1 MWLYRIGH
9 FFHKHRIPVLP
20 FLCNGLIRFVHN
32 SAVYCQSEIGKGTV
46 FGYGGIAV
54 VIHKRSVIGKECVIG
69 SNVTIGGR
77 SRSEHVPVIG
87 DHVYIATGAKILGD
101 IHVGDGAV
109 IGANAVVLEDVPAYS
124 VVVGIPAKVIKTDI
138 NPKDFY

>member
-1 MWLYRIGH
+1 MVLYSVGH
-9 FFHKHRIPVLP
+9 WFYKNNIPIVPLI
-20 FLCNGLIRFVHN
+20 FNCLIRFFHN
-32 SAVYCQSEIGKGTV
+32 SAVYCQSEIGKRTV

-54 VIHKRSVIGKECVIG
+54 VIHKRCVIGKECVIG

>member
-1 MWLYRIGH
+1 MILYSVGRW
-9 FFHKHRIPVLP
+9 FYKNNIPIIPLV
-20 FLCNGLIRFVHN
+20 FNFLIRFVHN

-138 NPKDFY
+138 DPKDFY

>member
-9 FFHKHRIPVLP
+9 FFHTHRIPVLP
-20 FLCNGLIRFVHN
+20 VLCNGLIRLVHN
-32 SAVYCQSEIGKGTV
+32 CAVYSQSEIGKGTV

-54 VIHKRSVIGKECVIG
+54 VIHKRCVIGKECVIG

>member
-9 FFHKHRIPVLP
+9 FFHKNKIPLLP
-20 FLCNGLIRFVHN
+20 LVCNGLIRLIHN
-32 SAVYCQSEIGKGTV
+32 CAVYSQSEIGQGTV

-54 VIHKRSVIGKECVIG
+54 VIHKRCVIGKQCVIG

-77 SRSEHVPVIG
+77 SRSQYVPVIG
-87 DHVYIATGAKILGD
+87 DGVYIATGAKILGD
-101 IHVGDGAV
+101 IRIGDGAV
-109 IGANAVVLEDVPAYS
+109 IGANAVVLSDVPAYS
-124 VVVGIPAKVIKTDI
+124 VVAGIPAKVIKTGI